1 MSKIDNNALVLYKE
15 RINLNE
21 VLSSTVDDIREN
33 VISDNKKVNI
43 VYNNSV
49 IVDKD
54 LIIEADKQR
63 IIQVIF
69 NILDNAI
76 KFTKEGTININ
87 IEKSGG
93 ISDKYGGKFLDERKR
108 ILIESYSSPSRAVDY
123 IIEKLQTK

>member
-49 IVDKD
+49 IVD
-54 LIIEADKQR
+54 
-63 IIQVIF
+63 
-69 NILDNAI
+69 
-76 KFTKEGTININ
+76 
-87 IEKSGG
+87 
-93 ISDKYGGKFLDERKR
+93 
-108 ILIESYSSPSRAVDY
+108 
-123 IIEKLQTK
+123 